1 MIGYRDC
8 MIAAIA
14 QCHGLEVITANLN
27 EFRRVPGLA
36 VEDWRKV

>member
-1 MIGYRDC
+1 

-14 QCHGLEVITANLN
+14 QCHGLAVVTANVH